1 MPHKIDV
8 CLCEPFVLPGILPT
22 LGVATI
28 KAELLDRNID
38 SVVLYPSM
46 KYFVDNALFRK
57 PVLLSLI
64 EDTPLQLVEYLFVQ
78 PKNHDNSMRF
88 ILSELASKGMPEED
102 REKIRLQLIHL
113 RELALASIQEI
124 IDQLYCLHP
133 RFLCLSTTFGDLNFV
148 LQLADAV
155 KSRMPD
161 IEIICGGSSCSPEY
175 AQKLFSFSSSIDT
188 VICDETG
195 TVTTDYIASKVRND
209 VCVNDSYIATR
220 FHPAES
226 VYKLKSLDILPC
238 PNFDDFFSQAKLLS
252 LNLEMLTLPYEYARG
267 CWWGEMHPCSMC
279 GFFGTQD
286 QYLTK
291 NTPKVVSEIE
301 FLTTRYNISRIRF
314 TDLVNPRIEQ
324 LKELICLREKGL
336 KVFWELR
343 PDITAEQIQLLKEI
357 GLESCQIGVESLSTA
372 ELKVIRK
379 GTTGIQNIFALRLL
393 SEYKVNAMWNYLYGF
408 PEDQVQWYLESIGI
422 IPFLYHLQP
431 PIPRKIWINRYSQLF
446 NSKDCSNLCPIGDN
460 NFRGSELIFFY
471 KAYDCPELHDTY
483 QRLIDSIA
491 EWNDAYSRHY
501 SMLIRIVDGSFFVE
515 VDHGRGIEKF
525 EMSEIEAEI
534 YCFFYSP
541 HTMNDI
547 LSDDR
552 FRAYDVHRIMDY
564 FISIGIMI
572 HVDGQYLA
580 LACFPTKYKWSKHY
594 ELPSYAGEKLITE
607 RLN

>member
-1 MPHKIDV
+1 MPHKNDV

-46 KYFVDNALFRK
+46 KFFVNNALFSK
-57 PVLLSLI
+57 PTLLSLI

-78 PKNHDNSMRF
+78 QKNHDNSMRF
-88 ILSELASKGMPEED
+88 ILSELASKGLSEED

-113 RELALASIQEI
+113 RRQALALIQEI
-124 IDQLYCLHP
+124 TDQLCCLHP
-133 RFLCLSTTFGDLNFV
+133 RFLCLSTTFGDLNFD
-148 LQLADAV
+148 LQLTDAV

-175 AQKLFSFSSSIDT
+175 AQKLLLFSGSIDT

-195 TVTTDYIASKVRND
+195 TVTADYIAYKNHKD
-209 VCVNDSYIATR
+209 VYVNDSYIATR
-220 FHPAES
+220 LHPAES
-226 VYKLKSLDILPC
+226 VYKLQSLDILPC
-238 PNFDDFFSQAKLLS
+238 PNFDDFFSQAKRLS
-252 LNLEMLTLPYEYARG
+252 LNSEMLTLPYEYARG

-279 GFFGTQD
+279 GFFGTQNH
-286 QYLTK
+286 YLTK
-291 NTPKVVSEIE
+291 NAQKAVSEIE
-301 FLTTRYNISRIRF
+301 FLTKRYNINRIRF
-314 TDLVNPRIEQ
+314 TDLVNPRGDH
-324 LKELICLREKGL
+324 LKELIRLREKGI
-336 KVFWELR
+336 KMFWELR
-343 PDITAEQIQLLKEI
+343 PDVTAEQLQMLKEI

-393 SEYKVNAMWNYLYGF
+393 SEYKVNAIWNYLYGF
-408 PEDQVQWYLESIGI
+408 PEDQVQWYTEAIRI

-431 PIPRKIWINRYSQLF
+431 PMPRKIWINRYSQLF
-446 NSKDCSNLCPIGDN
+446 DSKDCSNLCPIGDN
-460 NFRGSELIFFY
+460 NFRSSELVFFY
-471 KAYDCPELHDTY
+471 KAYDCPELRNTY
-483 QRLIDSIA
+483 QQLIDSIA
-491 EWNDAYSRHY
+491 EWNDAYNRHY
-501 SMLIRIVDGSFFVE
+501 SMLVRIVDGSFFVE
-515 VDHGRGIEKF
+515 VDRGRGIEKY
-525 EMSEIEAEI
+525 ELRETEAEI

-552 FRAYDVHRIMDY
+552 FRRYDVQEIMDY

-572 HVDGQYLA
+572 HFDGQYLA

-594 ELPSYAGEKLITE
+594 DLPSYAGEMLIKE